1 MSDAPPD
8 STEPAEE
15 PGTPEAPAEDQATAD
30 ETAETVATAHRRG
43 WWRRMSGRMGSGIR
57 GAFRIRRALDEAFYD
72 DVLETLI
79 TADCGVATS
88 ERLVDELRVR
98 VRAERIRDTDG
109 AMEALKALVMEL
121 LQQRDRSLQIDAI
134 PSVVLMVGVNGS
146 GKTTT
151 TGKLA
156 YRLRDEGRT
165 PLVAAADTYR
175 AAAIDQMRIWANRAG
190 VDAIA
195 HQPGG
200 DPGAV
205 VYDAIQAALARRAD
219 CVLVDTAGRLHTK
232 ANLMAELQKVRRV
245 AQRLIP
251 EAPQET
257 LLVLDATTGM
267 NALSQGR
274 AFHDA
279 VSLTGLVVTKLDG
292 SARGG
297 TVIALEE
304 ELGVPV
310 KLVGIGEGID
320 DLNVFD
326 AEAYVG
332 ALFGAEA
339 DGRDAGEAEE

>member
-1 MSDAPPD
+1 VVDAPR
-8 STEPAEE
+8 
-15 PGTPEAPAEDQATAD
+15 
-30 ETAETVATAHRRG
+30 RRG
-43 WWRRMSGRMGSGIR
+43 WWRRMSGRMGTGIR
-57 GAFRIRRALDEAFYD
+57 GALRIRRSLDDDFYD
-72 DVLETLI
+72 DVLEALI
-79 TADCGVATS
+79 AADCGVETS
-88 ERLVDELRVR
+88 ERLTEELREK
-98 VRAERIRDTDG
+98 VRAEHIRDGEG
-109 AMEALKALVMEL
+109 AMAALKAMLLEL
-121 LQQRDRSLQIDAI
+121 LSQRDRTLRIQEI
-134 PSVVLMVGVNGS
+134 PSVLLMVGVNGS

-156 YRLRDEGRT
+156 YRLREEGRV

-190 VDAIA
+190 VDVVA

-205 VYDAIQAALARRAD
+205 VYDAIQAARARRVD
-219 CVLVDTAGRLHTK
+219 VVLVDTAGRLHTK
-232 ANLMAELQKVRRV
+232 TNLMAELQKVRRV
-245 AQRLIP
+245 AERLLP

-274 AFHDA
+274 AFHDT
-279 VSLTGLVVTKLDG
+279 VSLTGLVLTKLDG

-297 TVIALEE
+297 TVIALEK

-326 AEAYVG
+326 AEAYVD
-332 ALFGAEA
+332 ALFG
-339 DGRDAGEAEE
+339 DGPDSGGQETGANGESP

>member
-1 MSDAPPD
+1 
-8 STEPAEE
+8 
-15 PGTPEAPAEDQATAD
+15 
-30 ETAETVATAHRRG
+30 
-43 WWRRMSGRMGSGIR
+43 MSGRMGSGIR
-57 GAFRIRRALDEAFYD
+57 GALRIRRTLDDAFYD
-72 DVLETLI
+72 DVLDALI
-79 TADCGVATS
+79 AADAGVSTS
-88 ERLVDELRVR
+88 ERLVATLRERVHSERVR
-98 VRAERIRDTDG
+98 DSAA
-109 AMEALKALVMEL
+109 AMDVLKGEL
-121 LQQRDRSLQIDAI
+121 LEELQKHERALHIEQV
-134 PSVVLMVGVNGS
+134 PSVVLMVGVNGG

-156 YRLRDEGRT
+156 YRLRIEGRT
-165 PLVAAADTYR
+165 PIIAAADTYR
-175 AAAIDQMRIWANRAG
+175 AAAIDQMRIWADRSG
-190 VDAIA
+190 CDLVA

-205 VYDAIQAALARRAD
+205 VYDAIQAAVARRAD

-232 ANLMAELQKVRRV
+232 ANLMAELQKIRRV
-245 AQRLIP
+245 TQRLIP

-267 NALSQGR
+267 NALHQAR
-274 AFHDA
+274 AFNEA
-279 VSLTGLVVTKLDG
+279 VQLTGLVVTKLDG

-326 AEAYVG
+326 PQAYLD
-332 ALFGAEA
+332 ALFGSEPEEDAE
-339 DGRDAGEAEE
+339 GH